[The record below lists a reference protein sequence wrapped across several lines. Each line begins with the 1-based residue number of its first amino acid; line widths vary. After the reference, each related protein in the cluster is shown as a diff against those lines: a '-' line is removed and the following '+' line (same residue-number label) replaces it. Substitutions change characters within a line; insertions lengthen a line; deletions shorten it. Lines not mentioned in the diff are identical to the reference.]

1 MYNIFIPQEVVDE
14 LISRLESEN
23 DQLEKK
29 KEEEAQS
36 CASTN
41 QPPDSLSLSPSSA
54 AETVGSYPPPTYHR
68 LVGLLTYVLLHT

>member
-1 MYNIFIPQEVVDE
+1 MDE

-36 CASTN
+36 CASTK
-41 QPPDSLSLSPSSA
+41 QPPDSLSLSLSPSSA

-68 LVGLLTYVLLHT
+68 LVGLLTYVL